1 MRRARSGARNQSRG
15 SSISLSTC
23 LRRSIHSFTNS
34 KSILPKD
41 VVYCD
46 SSYDA
51 ADGADVLVLLTEWN
65 QFRSL
70 DLERIKNLLRR
81 PVVVD
86 LRNVYD
92 PVRMRERG
100 FIYDGMGRAAVD
112 LPEG

>member
-1 MRRARSGARNQSRG
+1 
-15 SSISLSTC
+15 
-23 LRRSIHSFTNS
+23 
-34 KSILPKD
+34 
-41 VVYCD
+41 VYCD

-70 DLERIKNLLRR
+70 DLDRIKNLLRR